1 MSPAPAGSG
10 LRVPIDLGS
19 ASSDSAEGRAFYQER
34 LGIFGGWVFFLS
46 FGFYIVNVA
55 TFAPTDARMIVL
67 PSSWLHLTASL
78 VSGSV
83 WLITRRAMRAMR
95 ALRWLDAAGSITAC
109 GLFALMGAALARQGV
124 DPISAEQAVSVATL
138 ACAHTIIF
146 RAVSV
151 PSTPGRTAW
160 ITLAALSPVLALSWY
175 VGSLMHHGVTAMV
188 TVHLIPTLAWIGVT
202 SAVAVVASRI
212 IFGLR
217 AEADKV
223 KRLGQYTLEEK
234 IGEGGMGVV
243 YRARHVMLRRPTAIK
258 LLPPDRAGEE
268 NIRRFER
275 EVQLT
280 AELSHPSVVSI
291 FDYGRTPDGVF
302 YYAMEYLDG
311 LTLEE
316 LVKQDGA
323 QPPGRVIHMLQQV
336 CGALAEAHGRGLIHR
351 DIKPANIILTERGGM
366 PDIAKVVDFGLVKHL
381 DPHGTDATMAVTK
394 ANVLTGTPL
403 YLSPEAIRG
412 EHYVDAR
419 SDLYALGAVG
429 YFLLTGRP
437 VFEAATVVEVF
448 AHHLHTEPVPPSE
461 RIATPIPN
469 VLELAILRCLAKDPA
484 QRPPDAR
491 TLQLLLARCP
501 CVVPWTTEQASE
513 WWEAYRSKRTSRRA
527 PPAYAAPPAAETIAV
542 DLADRVGTR

>member
-1 MSPAPAGSG
+1 MAAS
-10 LRVPIDLGS
+10 VID
-19 ASSDSAEGRAFYQER
+19 A
-34 LGIFGGWVFFLS
+34 
-46 FGFYIVNVA
+46 
-55 TFAPTDARMIVL
+55 
-67 PSSWLHLTASL
+67 
-78 VSGSV
+78 
-83 WLITRRAMRAMR
+83 
-95 ALRWLDAAGSITAC
+95 
-109 GLFALMGAALARQGV
+109 
-124 DPISAEQAVSVATL
+124 
-138 ACAHTIIF
+138 
-146 RAVSV
+146 V
-151 PSTPGRTAW
+151 PSTPARTAS
-160 ITLAALSPVLALSWY
+160 ITLAAMSPLVALSWY
-175 VGSLMHHGVTAMV
+175 AGSLVPHTLAAMLML
-188 TVHLIPTLAWIGVT
+188 HLIPTLCWTGVT
-202 SAVAVVASRI
+202 SGVAIVASRI

-234 IGEGGMGVV
+234 IGEGGMGIV
-243 YRARHVMLRRPTAIK
+243 YRARHAMLRRPTAIK

-268 NIRRFER
+268 SIHRFER

-291 FDYGRTPDGVF
+291 FDYGRTPEGVF
-302 YYAMEYLDG
+302 YYAMEYLEG

-316 LVKQDGA
+316 LVKQDGP
-323 QPPGRVIHMLQQV
+323 QPPGRVIHILQQV

-381 DPHGTDATMAVTK
+381 DPQGTEATLAVTK

-412 EHYVDAR
+412 EHDVDAR

-437 VFEAATVVEVF
+437 VFEAETVVEVF
-448 AHHLHTEPVPPSE
+448 AHHLHTEPVPPSA

-469 VLELAILRCLAKDPA
+469 VLELAVLQCLAKDPA
-484 QRPPDAR
+484 KRPPDAR
-491 TLQLLLARCP
+491 SLQLLLARCP
-501 CVVPWTTEQASE
+501 CVVPWTTEQASD
-513 WWEAYRSKRTSRRA
+513 WWDSYRGKRVTRA
-527 PPAYAAPPAAETIAV
+527 HPPAHLAPTAQETIAV